1 MKKRILSILLTLCML
16 FCLVPTGV
24 FAEGETA
31 TGSAAIQLGTDALSK
46 NVNTATAPTVYFG
59 QDHEN
64 NPGAW
69 RVIDYDG
76 NSAAGIAGNM
86 TLLAANNMGLSK
98 FGASNAYADSALKEA
113 IDALAD
119 KLTAKETDAV
129 EKRTLASGNYDE
141 ENTDGVAGP
150 AVSNAV
156 FWPLSSKEAN
166 AVNNDLR
173 VVDPEHPGWA
183 SSYWWLRSPD
193 EDYSTAY
200 VAGRGEVRYYGGYS
214 TSKEF
219 GVRPAFDLNLDA
231 VLFASAAVGGKPDG
245 GLQPVSPNYTG
256 NEWKLTLYDS
266 KRNDFS
272 RTTWEVSASTKGGT
286 VEISYT
292 DAKTGANEYISA
304 LIFDDVGNVIYYGRS
319 NASLTEKDG
328 TAQLTIPAGFAE
340 GTYTL
345 KVFNEQYNGDRKTD
359 LASGFADVTLTVE
372 KRVDEQFTLAPGGR
386 YYFDLSAMDI
396 PGTVNSNL
404 PDSTLHYVPFTYA
417 GTVDAYS
424 MENETDTAKQP
435 YEHSLFI
442 ADYNVKCSLQR
453 ETLAEMNLIY
463 GQTYTASNVN
473 YTLRAPSV
481 GDHHRNEGEGSGLA
495 PIDNEWDTIYQKS
508 ADYIKNWYKMRSF
521 GQDIGTGNVEGM
533 YLSRGGHF
541 AAQAT
546 FWARPTLPERDIG
559 FRPVLELPTDLA
571 ADSLKAVA
579 LIMAGYMPG
588 EQQNWINIIVKKGE
602 SFKAPAAEGLPRPDS
617 ISADAQ
623 LWWVDENSN
632 FYKPGDTVPA
642 DVSALT
648 ALWGGFGLF
657 LDRGDGEVE
666 VTPDNYTDIFG
677 DGTASFVLPKG
688 KNFSTLRDSVN
699 LTGKDILEIYSTGRL
714 ERYGCVFP
722 NLKLKNADLTSV
734 RLSEKYI
741 GKSNPLFI
749 TADGKNTIESL
760 NGISKSMNTL
770 SILGNGSLT
779 LNGALTLSQYTQYGG
794 GSVTMTDG
802 LTAYYLTVDSGS
814 LTVTGDPQ
822 AITLRDQDLGY
833 LQMGDGVR
841 LFTGSSAQ
849 DAAEAVIP
857 QLSAE
862 MQELYQRYLADDN
875 TLTNEEFAA
884 LYNALR
890 ERFNAIFRQLSDKTY
905 VRITGAWDV
914 TYQPGENGDGNAV
927 TDIKFYND
935 ALTLRGALFTRTGH
949 TQVGWATVDGGEKVY
964 SFGDVYTKNEAL
976 TLYPVWNTNKYTI
989 TFDTAGGSEIAPI
1002 TQDYGTAI
1010 TAPADPT
1017 REGYTFIGWDI
1028 EIPTTMPA
1036 ENITLKARWKD
1047 IEKPTGEIIIGTNK
1061 WREFLNK
1068 LTFGLFF
1075 KDTQEVTINA
1085 SDNSGTVFVSYLVT
1099 NRDLSETELGSLVYR
1114 AYDEPFLIEPNG
1126 EYIVYAM
1133 LVDESLNITYL
1144 RSDRITLD
1152 NIRPVIGGIANG
1164 KTYCEAQTVT
1174 IDEKYIDTVTVNGT
1188 KVTLD
1193 ENSGFTLSPADGEQK
1208 IIVTDKAGN
1217 TAEMTVTI
1225 NDGHTF
1231 GEWTSNGDGT
1241 HSRKCTVDGCK
1252 GVETMAC
1259 SGGNA
1264 TLRRKSGMRI
1274 LRQGLRKA

>member
-1 MKKRILSILLTLCML
+1 MKKRILSILLLCCML
-16 FCLVPTGV
+16 LTLLPTAA
-24 FAEGETA
+24 FAA
-31 TGSAAIQLGTDALSK
+31 DTGKAIQLGTDALSK

-183 SSYWWLRSPD
+183 SSYWRLRSPD
-193 EDYSTAY
+193 EDYSTAF

-219 GVRPAFDLNLDA
+219 GVRPAFDLNLDS
-231 VLFASAAVGGKPDG
+231 VLFASAAVVGKPDG

-256 NEWKLTLYDS
+256 NDWKLTLYDS

-272 RTTWEVSASTKGGT
+272 RTSWEVSASTKGGT
-286 VEISYT
+286 GEISYT
-292 DAKTGANEYISA
+292 DAKSGANEYISA
-304 LIFDDVGNVIYYGRS
+304 LIFDDVGNVICYGRS

-417 GTVDAYS
+417 GTVEAFS
-424 MENETDTAKQP
+424 MEYESDTAKLP

-699 LTGKDILEIYSTGRL
+699 LTG
-714 ERYGCVFP
+714 
-722 NLKLKNADLTSV
+722 
-734 RLSEKYI
+734 
-741 GKSNPLFI
+741 
-749 TADGKNTIESL
+749 
-760 NGISKSMNTL
+760 
-770 SILGNGSLT
+770 
-779 LNGALTLSQYTQYGG
+779 
-794 GSVTMTDG
+794 
-802 LTAYYLTVDSGS
+802 
-814 LTVTGDPQ
+814 
-822 AITLRDQDLGY
+822 
-833 LQMGDGVR
+833 
-841 LFTGSSAQ
+841 
-849 DAAEAVIP
+849 
-857 QLSAE
+857 
-862 MQELYQRYLADDN
+862 
-875 TLTNEEFAA
+875 
-884 LYNALR
+884 
-890 ERFNAIFRQLSDKTY
+890 
-905 VRITGAWDV
+905 
-914 TYQPGENGDGNAV
+914 
-927 TDIKFYND
+927 
-935 ALTLRGALFTRTGH
+935 
-949 TQVGWATVDGGEKVY
+949 
-964 SFGDVYTKNEAL
+964 
-976 TLYPVWNTNKYTI
+976 
-989 TFDTAGGSEIAPI
+989 
-1002 TQDYGTAI
+1002 
-1010 TAPADPT
+1010 
-1017 REGYTFIGWDI
+1017 
-1028 EIPTTMPA
+1028 
-1036 ENITLKARWKD
+1036 
-1047 IEKPTGEIIIGTNK
+1047 
-1061 WREFLNK
+1061 
-1068 LTFGLFF
+1068 
-1075 KDTQEVTINA
+1075 
-1085 SDNSGTVFVSYLVT
+1085 
-1099 NRDLSETELGSLVYR
+1099 
-1114 AYDEPFLIEPNG
+1114 
-1126 EYIVYAM
+1126 
-1133 LVDESLNITYL
+1133 
-1144 RSDRITLD
+1144 
-1152 NIRPVIGGIANG
+1152 
-1164 KTYCEAQTVT
+1164 
-1174 IDEKYIDTVTVNGT
+1174 
-1188 KVTLD
+1188 
-1193 ENSGFTLSPADGEQK
+1193 
-1208 IIVTDKAGN
+1208 
-1217 TAEMTVTI
+1217 
-1225 NDGHTF
+1225 
-1231 GEWTSNGDGT
+1231 
-1241 HSRKCTVDGCK
+1241 
-1252 GVETMAC
+1252 
-1259 SGGNA
+1259 
-1264 TLRRKSGMRI
+1264 
-1274 LRQGLRKA
+1274 

>member
-193 EDYSTAY
+193 EDYSTAF

-219 GVRPAFDLNLDA
+219 GVRPAFDLNLDS

-546 FWARPTLPERDIG
+546 F
-559 FRPVLELPTDLA
+559 
-571 ADSLKAVA
+571 
-579 LIMAGYMPG
+579 
-588 EQQNWINIIVKKGE
+588 
-602 SFKAPAAEGLPRPDS
+602 
-617 ISADAQ
+617 
-623 LWWVDENSN
+623 
-632 FYKPGDTVPA
+632 
-642 DVSALT
+642 
-648 ALWGGFGLF
+648 
-657 LDRGDGEVE
+657 
-666 VTPDNYTDIFG
+666 
-677 DGTASFVLPKG
+677 
-688 KNFSTLRDSVN
+688 
-699 LTGKDILEIYSTGRL
+699 
-714 ERYGCVFP
+714 
-722 NLKLKNADLTSV
+722 
-734 RLSEKYI
+734 
-741 GKSNPLFI
+741 
-749 TADGKNTIESL
+749 
-760 NGISKSMNTL
+760 
-770 SILGNGSLT
+770 
-779 LNGALTLSQYTQYGG
+779 
-794 GSVTMTDG
+794 
-802 LTAYYLTVDSGS
+802 
-814 LTVTGDPQ
+814 
-822 AITLRDQDLGY
+822 
-833 LQMGDGVR
+833 
-841 LFTGSSAQ
+841 
-849 DAAEAVIP
+849 
-857 QLSAE
+857 
-862 MQELYQRYLADDN
+862 
-875 TLTNEEFAA
+875 
-884 LYNALR
+884 
-890 ERFNAIFRQLSDKTY
+890 
-905 VRITGAWDV
+905 
-914 TYQPGENGDGNAV
+914 
-927 TDIKFYND
+927 
-935 ALTLRGALFTRTGH
+935 
-949 TQVGWATVDGGEKVY
+949 
-964 SFGDVYTKNEAL
+964 
-976 TLYPVWNTNKYTI
+976 
-989 TFDTAGGSEIAPI
+989 
-1002 TQDYGTAI
+1002 
-1010 TAPADPT
+1010 
-1017 REGYTFIGWDI
+1017 
-1028 EIPTTMPA
+1028 
-1036 ENITLKARWKD
+1036 
-1047 IEKPTGEIIIGTNK
+1047 
-1061 WREFLNK
+1061 
-1068 LTFGLFF
+1068 
-1075 KDTQEVTINA
+1075 
-1085 SDNSGTVFVSYLVT
+1085 
-1099 NRDLSETELGSLVYR
+1099 
-1114 AYDEPFLIEPNG
+1114 
-1126 EYIVYAM
+1126 
-1133 LVDESLNITYL
+1133 
-1144 RSDRITLD
+1144 
-1152 NIRPVIGGIANG
+1152 
-1164 KTYCEAQTVT
+1164 
-1174 IDEKYIDTVTVNGT
+1174 
-1188 KVTLD
+1188 
-1193 ENSGFTLSPADGEQK
+1193 
-1208 IIVTDKAGN
+1208 
-1217 TAEMTVTI
+1217 
-1225 NDGHTF
+1225 
-1231 GEWTSNGDGT
+1231 
-1241 HSRKCTVDGCK
+1241 
-1252 GVETMAC
+1252 
-1259 SGGNA
+1259 
-1264 TLRRKSGMRI
+1264 
-1274 LRQGLRKA
+1274 